1 MGGYSG
7 RKAKMMRKR
16 RTPNFRKIIK
26 LLTPKKS
33 KKRRNKGKR
42 CGPGLKGSAR
52 LPKAAVRAR
61 SRMVDP
67 RIAQMNQD
75 PDTRIERALG
85 GIVEGSNEQSS
96 DGSSV
101 GSFEFL
107 SNSSRCGS
115 STDSELNSAGYLA
128 KTNSGGPG
136 EWKRGRPGEDA
147 YRMPLAAAFDDD
159 RSGLSSPPRC
169 SQPRTDGL
177 DKPFMNDP
185 ASGEWSAMG
194 GPVAGTM
201 PEPSPE
207 AVVMDDLDEVL
218 AREIS
223 PPQEVL
229 DAQAA
234 QAASDLFKDPLGD
247 GPRVSMID
255 RVANL
260 GEGLQ
265 QGLQNSVE
273 PTTVAFNAGVE
284 YGMRLASGA
293 ASGLGAGLGSLGSF
307 MPGFSR
313 SAPRNQPPVSEDR
326 PGGARRRTKRLKRKQ
341 KKTRAKTRRKQR

>member
-1 MGGYSG
+1 M
-7 RKAKMMRKR
+7 
-16 RTPNFRKIIK
+16 
-26 LLTPKKS
+26 
-33 KKRRNKGKR
+33 
-42 CGPGLKGSAR
+42 
-52 LPKAAVRAR
+52 
-61 SRMVDP
+61 
-67 RIAQMNQD
+67 Q
-75 PDTRIERALG
+75 
-85 GIVEGSNEQSS
+85 
-96 DGSSV
+96 
-101 GSFEFL
+101 
-107 SNSSRCGS
+107 
-115 STDSELNSAGYLA
+115 
-128 KTNSGGPG
+128 
-136 EWKRGRPGEDA
+136 
-147 YRMPLAAAFDDD
+147 
-159 RSGLSSPPRC
+159 
-169 SQPRTDGL
+169 
-177 DKPFMNDP
+177 
-185 ASGEWSAMG
+185 
-194 GPVAGTM
+194 
-201 PEPSPE
+201 EPSPE

-218 AREIS
+218 AREIGTQL
-223 PPQEVL
+223 PQEVL

-326 PGGARRRTKRLKRKQ
+326 
-341 KKTRAKTRRKQR
+341 